1 MPSSSE
7 DARQKG
13 NELYTAGKIT
23 ECESTTKLLS
33 SCEKLTVAGLTFY
46 EQASKLDPEDPS
58 PWSNLSAAHYELG
71 DYAASIA
78 ACDSALD
85 LLGPAPDGQ
94 DRDAHTIQHR
104 LLLRKAKAYHLAT
117 QYDCALAVLQE
128 NLEAF
133 KNEKA
138 FAESTQLYADTK
150 VQVTDLNR
158 AYNAIVLDL
167 PRYKPNL

>member
-1 MPSSSE
+1 MPFPSE

-13 NELYTAGKIT
+13 NELYKAGKIT
-23 ECESTTKLLS
+23 ECELTTKLLC

-46 EQASKLDPEDPS
+46 EQASKLAPEDPS

-78 ACDSALD
+78 ACDSALN
-85 LLGPAPDGQ
+85 LLALAPDDQ
-94 DRDAHTIQHR
+94 DRDDHAVRTR
-104 LLLRKAKAYHLAT
+104 LLLRQAKAYHLAT
-117 QYDCALAVLQE
+117 QYHSALAVVQE
-128 NLEAF
+128 NPEAF

-138 FAESTQLYADTK
+138 FVESTQLNADAK
-150 VQVTDLNR
+150 VQITNLNR
-158 AYNAIVLDL
+158 ACNAIVLDL